1 MAVPRVLLRVEIPV
15 ELSNK
20 LEDYIAA
27 SGKTKTA
34 VTIAALENY
43 LKEV

>member
-20 LEDYIAA
+20 LEDYIAT

-34 VTIAALENY
+34 VTITALEEY
-43 LKEV
+43 LSKS